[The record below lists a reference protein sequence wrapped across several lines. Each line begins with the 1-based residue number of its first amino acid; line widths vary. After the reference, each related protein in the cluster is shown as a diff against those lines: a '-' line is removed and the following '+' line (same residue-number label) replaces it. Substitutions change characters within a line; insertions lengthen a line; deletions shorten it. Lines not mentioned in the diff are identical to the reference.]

1 MRDARTESRAGAHRR
16 LPVGR
21 VRVLLAGLLV
31 AIAVVVLPAAAWAQE
46 PIDQGRETFDSRL
59 IAAAQERERAAA
71 GVATLA
77 DTNTPKEALMPTSG
91 DAHVLGIL
99 VDFPDTPFGDGET
112 PEAFQSEL
120 GEGIEGM
127 DSPSAPIAAAAPYES
142 VSAYYNRSSY
152 GQLHVE
158 SHVTTYRASYD
169 RVHYTNNISELF
181 AEVMGAADESID
193 FSRFD
198 ANGDGVIDGIYLI
211 FAGDSGAWGSTWWP
225 SMHDVPSLYP
235 QLKDVKY
242 DGKTLGAVTLSNR
255 PNGSVGSVRTLIHE
269 TGHMLG
275 LPDYY
280 SYNTAGAGEN
290 DRGIGTTDMMYDTAA
305 DHNIFS
311 KWMLGWIDEDHVTRV
326 VVGAGGIVV
335 KRGGEEP
342 QTVEDPVDAVI
353 QSLASEDAGQEG
365 ELFAVSANPELL
377 GEKGLFSSF
386 FLVQYDQAVGNQRGS
401 VTGLSNAFRVYRVQA
416 DLTADGS
423 AFIKTNTYGR
433 DGDKLIETLDPST
446 LEGHGTSSFCQF
458 TLGDRVTPATN
469 PSTNFKESRVAGFT
483 GIDLT
488 IDETGGESGKV
499 SVAYDGS
506 LKPDPQTFTVTD
518 AGSGILSRGPYTLS
532 CSYVPAINDE
542 AFGGPVLYVD
552 GEAYDV
558 RASVDSSGIV
568 LDHELAAGVLK
579 PTSTCEVV
587 FPAGY
592 FVLGE
597 RDGEQVMS
605 NELHVP
611 LKVGP
616 VAELAFVGFYGS
628 ADTDEGLIATGAS
641 NAVRASSGAYVAQ
654 VFEDPAT
661 KTSRLRLTHIGG
673 SDLSDASTVD
683 VAGANLSL
691 PSDTSTWTLSLM
703 VLDGDSAVLVA
714 KASSCVRLAWL
725 DLSSGKL
732 TAQAEGIAGAV
743 EYSQVGGVC
752 AVVEYGATS
761 LTVGAYTLAA
771 DGTPELRFVAL
782 DTTMLLTG
790 KDYVGIG
797 SGGAVGY
804 FSEASLQDMPG
815 STVEVMPASWLLGLL
830 ANGYATEDEAC
841 QNMVAVGDLHGDM
854 TLDMPA
860 GSVPVGLAKSG
871 DALYL
876 LTMGYDVAAGK
887 QAYAL
892 TSFDASGSQV
902 ASKRFGDFKD
912 GFTFG
917 VPVLVA
923 GEHGAV
929 AAVFLEKSDLWSR
942 STAILFKNASLEEA
956 GIVQDR
962 GCGVGAWVDWRWLGT
977 RCIPAT
983 REGSISR
990 LRGAATGLIDVAKDP
1005 DQPVDPSDP
1014 VGPTDPTGPSDPATP
1029 DDPANPQSPSVA
1041 AASDKTA
1048 DASGREAVPATGDAA
1063 FPVMPVAL
1071 AGFGCF
1077 AVAAWRVRRNR

>member
-1 MRDARTESRAGAHRR
+1 MCDARTELRAGARR
-16 LPVGR
+16 RMPADR

-31 AIAVVVLPAAAWAQE
+31 AIAVVASPVAVQAQE
-46 PIDQGRETFDSRL
+46 AIDQGPETFSSSL
-59 IAAAQERERAAA
+59 IAAAQARERAAA
-71 GVATLA
+71 GVATLE
-77 DTNTPKEALMPTSG
+77 DSGDSTTLLPTTG

-99 VDFPDTPFGDGET
+99 VDFPDMSFDGGET
-112 PEAFQSEL
+112 KEVLQAEIGPA
-120 GEGIEGM
+120 IEGM
-127 DSPSAPIAAAAPYES
+127 DSPSAQISSEAPYENI
-142 VSAYYNRSSY
+142 SAYYNRSSY
-152 GQLHVE
+152 GQLHME
-158 SHVTTYRASYD
+158 GYVTSCRAKYERD
-169 RVHYTNNISELF
+169 HYTSDISELF
-181 AEVMGAADESID
+181 AEVMATLDDAID

-198 ANGDGVIDGIYLI
+198 ANEDGVIDGIYLI
-211 FAGDSGAWGSTWWP
+211 FAGDRGGWGSTWWP
-225 SMHDVPSLYP
+225 SMHDVPLLYP
-235 QLKDVKY
+235 QIKDTTY
-242 DGKTLGAVTLSNR
+242 DGKTLGAVTLSDC
-255 PNGSVGSVRTLIHE
+255 PDGSRDAVSTLIHE

-280 SYNTAGAGEN
+280 SYDESGTSAN
-290 DRGIGTTDMMYDTAA
+290 DRGIGTVDMMYDTVG
-305 DHNIFS
+305 DHNAFS
-311 KWMLGWIDEDHVTRV
+311 KWMLGWIDEEHITRV
-326 VVGAGGIVV
+326 VVGEDGITV
-335 KRGGEEP
+335 KRGTEEA
-342 QTVEDPVDAVI
+342 QTYKGPVDAVI
-353 QSLASEDAGQEG
+353 QSLASEDAEEEG
-365 ELFAVSANPELL
+365 EVFAVSANPEIM

-386 FLVQYDQAVGNQRGS
+386 FLVQYDQAAGNQVAS
-401 VTGLSNAFRVYRVQA
+401 ATGLENAFRVYRVQA
-416 DLTADGS
+416 DLTPDGS
-423 AFIKTNTYGR
+423 AFIKTNIHGR

-446 LEGHGTSSFCQF
+446 LEGHSTSVQCQF

-483 GIDLT
+483 GIDLMV
-488 IDETGGESGKV
+488 DETGGESGKV

-506 LKPDPQTFTVTD
+506 LKPDPQTFTVAD

-532 CSYVPAINDE
+532 CSYVPAINDK
-542 AFGGPVLYVD
+542 ALGGPVLYVD

-558 RASVDSSGIV
+558 RASVGSSGIV

-579 PTSTCEVV
+579 PASTCEVV

-597 RDGEQVMS
+597 RDGEQVTS
-605 NELHVP
+605 NELRVP

-628 ADTDEGLIATGAS
+628 ADIDEGLIATGAS
-641 NAVRASSGAYVAQ
+641 NVARASSGAYVAQ

-661 KTSRLRLTHIGG
+661 KASRLRLTHIGG
-673 SDLSDASTVD
+673 SDLSGASTVD

-691 PSDTSTWTLSLM
+691 PSGTSTWELSLT

-725 DLSSGKL
+725 DLLSGKL
-732 TAQAEGIAGAV
+732 TAQTEGIGGAV
-743 EYSQVGGVC
+743 EYSQVGDVC
-752 AVVEYGATS
+752 AVVEYSGAS

-771 DGTPELRFVAL
+771 DGIPELRFVAL
-782 DTTMLLTG
+782 DTTLLLTG

-841 QNMVAVGDLHGDM
+841 QHMVEVGDLHGDM
-854 TLDMPA
+854 TLDVPA

-871 DALYL
+871 DAPYL
-876 LTMGYDVAAGK
+876 LTMGYDVSAGK
-887 QAYAL
+887 QAYTL
-892 TSFDASGSQV
+892 TSFDASGSQI

-929 AAVFLEKSDLWSR
+929 SAVFLEKSGLWSR
-942 STAILFKNASLEEA
+942 NTAILFKNASLEEA

-962 GCGVGAWVDWRWLGT
+962 GCGVGAWVDGRWLGT

-1005 DQPVDPSDP
+1005 DQPVDPDEP
-1014 VGPTDPTGPSDPATP
+1014 AGPSDPVTP
-1029 DDPANPQSPSVA
+1029 SDPAYPQSRGDA
-1041 AASDKTA
+1041 ATSDEIA
-1048 DASGREAVPATGDAA
+1048 GASGREGIPATGDAA
-1063 FPVMPVAL
+1063 LPAMPVAL

-1077 AVAAWRVRRNR
+1077 VAAAWRVRRNHG